1 MGVVPRDQIERFL
14 LVNDMKKDTNNKTS
28 VCCKA
33 VVKNAT
39 EPEKMLGVPA
49 LYCSKCGK
57 EHEDKFNWAE
67 YLAGMKKDPQR
78 HIVVI
83 AKYFTVKQ
91 LTFQSR
97 GEVGVA
103 MRRHFR
109 AAKAVAEF
117 KTDKIRKAFDY
128 CEDKYSNIDWTIET
142 VLKILTSTN
151 L

>member
-1 MGVVPRDQIERFL
+1 MARDLTRRFL
-14 LVNDMKKDTNNKTS
+14 LVNDMKKDINKKIS

-33 VVKNAT
+33 IVRDAT
-39 EPEKMLGVPA
+39 KPEKMLGVPNF
-49 LYCSKCGK
+49 YCSKCGK
-57 EHEDKFNWAE
+57 EYIEEKFNWAE

-83 AKYFTVKQ
+83 AKYFTVRQ
-91 LTFQSR
+91 LSFQSR

-128 CEDKYSNIDWTIET
+128 CDDKYSNIDWTIET